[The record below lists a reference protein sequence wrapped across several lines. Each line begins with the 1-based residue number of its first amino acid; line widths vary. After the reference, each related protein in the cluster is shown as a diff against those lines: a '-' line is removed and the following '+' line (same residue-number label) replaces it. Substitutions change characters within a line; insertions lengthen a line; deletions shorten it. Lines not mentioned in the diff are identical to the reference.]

1 MSANLS
7 FQSIKQ
13 VGLNGQISLGKEYAG
28 KQVQISKM
36 SDGSLLIQPGQFIP
50 DNERWLYTKDNLKGL
65 DEAIAWAE
73 SHPRRDNFDEIAERI
88 EKNGK

>member
-1 MSANLS
+1 MLANSSL
-7 FQSIKQ
+7 QSIKQ
-13 VGLNGQISLGKEYAG
+13 VGLNGQISLVKEYAG

-50 DNERWLYTKDNLKGL
+50 DNERWLHTEANLKRLEKAL
-65 DEAIAWAE
+65 DWAE
-73 SHPRRDNFDEIAERI
+73 THPRRDNFDEIAERI